1 MTDTVTDKLDKVVK
15 AIEEMPE
22 ERRAAVIDDIEEDV
36 AWYAASQM
44 NEAHRNEV
52 RRRLALLREQV
63 PNAEIA
69 ALLKRFNP
77 SLRTWSG
84 RDPRPKI

>member
-22 ERRAAVIDDIEEDV
+22 ERRAAVVDDIEEDV

-63 PNAEIA
+63 PTAEIA

>member
-22 ERRAAVIDDIEEDV
+22 ERRAAVVDDIEEDV

-63 PNAEIA
+63 PTAEIA

-84 RDPRPKI
+84 RDPRPMI